1 LLAIVA
7 ELIALIIVVV
17 VVVKISMNLLDYF
30 FSGTGAM
37 KNVLGS

>member
-17 VVVKISMNLLDYF
+17 VVKIYMNLLDYF